1 MATSK
6 KKRFELRDAK
16 HDKFWEIDV
25 AGASVTVR
33 FGRLG
38 SAGVEK
44 ATKFAAPAEA
54 ERAAMKLVA
63 QKTKK
68 GYRAAPAGRAP
79 KPAKLPAGV
88 RGQLARLSALWAE
101 KRPGFEKRLR
111 PGASPAAMAKF
122 RKALGLKVPSEFLAF
137 YAWHDGAKNPETDR
151 LETDGWLSLAG
162 LLEFK
167 KMLDTMGFEDEDTY
181 PKYSWSPTWVPFL
194 MADGD
199 AVCVDTRS
207 GVVFKRYNNTQVVLL
222 APSFVAW
229 LAAHVAITEAIRIAP
244 DDDPDDGFF
253 DAFNGGIDQRIR
265 RKISPGY
272 PKRPPNAKSLF

>member
-68 GYRAAPAGRAP
+68 GYRAAPAGRALE
-79 KPAKLPAGV
+79 PAKLPAGV

-101 KRPGFEKRLR
+101 ASGLREAAATRGKPGSTGSPEVDYAII
-111 PGASPAAMAKF
+111 PHTGPASRAVRRSAAAEVRF
-122 RKALGLKVPSEFLAF
+122 ALHVEG
-137 YAWHDGAKNPETDR
+137 GT
-151 LETDGWLSLAG
+151 
-162 LLEFK
+162 
-167 KMLDTMGFEDEDTY
+167 
-181 PKYSWSPTWVPFL
+181 
-194 MADGD
+194 
-199 AVCVDTRS
+199 VCVRARHRLMVQSDAPGPRS
-207 GVVFKRYNNTQVVLL
+207 
-222 APSFVAW
+222 
-229 LAAHVAITEAIRIAP
+229 
-244 DDDPDDGFF
+244 
-253 DAFNGGIDQRIR
+253 R
-265 RKISPGY
+265 R
-272 PKRPPNAKSLF
+272 RR